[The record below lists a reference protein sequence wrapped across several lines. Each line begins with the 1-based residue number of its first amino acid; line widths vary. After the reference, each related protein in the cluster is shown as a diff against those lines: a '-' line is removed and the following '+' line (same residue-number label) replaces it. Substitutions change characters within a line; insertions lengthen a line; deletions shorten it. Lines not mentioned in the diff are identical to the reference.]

1 MRNLD
6 EARRRLT
13 ASPLFDNKETEQ
25 AVRIIKSLI
34 SKKYIAKAQ
43 DSEAESRIDYL
54 ADILGMSKREVI
66 SAVERMRQ
74 EGILADSKDLSA
86 LPCSEREIRS
96 ASRSSCS
103 SASSSSNATYSTAS
117 RRRGL
122 ASPANS

>member
-13 ASPLFDNKETEQ
+13 ASPLFDSKETEQ

-74 EGILADSKDLSA
+74 EGILADS
-86 LPCSEREIRS
+86 
-96 ASRSSCS
+96 ASRNSCS
-103 SASSSSNATYSTAS
+103 NASSSSNATCSTAS
-117 RRRGL
+117 RKRGS